1 MLWQTRRM
9 TLSLD
14 RQNAYRRRYASMHPG
29 WQPATARYEAL
40 IRARLRPGMRVLDL
54 GCGRGGVL
62 EQLGEA
68 VSHPIGLDPDRLSLK
83 EYRLPGMPRAAASA
97 EAIPLA
103 DCSVDLVLS
112 SWVLEH
118 LPDPARTFGE
128 VARVLTAG
136 GAFIFLTPGNASPAA
151 LINRALRPLQRVLV
165 PLIYGR
171 HETDAFP
178 VVYRANSRRR
188 IESLARG
195 AGLHVEGLERI
206 KDPTYFAFHPAL
218 FRANAA
224 LASLLP
230 ESMAEHVIGVCVKV
244 RAYAGAAE

>member
-14 RQNAYRRRYASMHPG
+14 RQNAYRRQYAAMRPG

-40 IRARLRPGMRVLDL
+40 IRAHLRPGRRVLDL
-54 GCGRGGVL
+54 GCGRGGVM

-68 VSHPIGLDPDRLSLK
+68 VTHPLGFDPDLVSLI

-97 EAIPLA
+97 DAIPLA
-103 DCSVDLVLS
+103 DSTVDLVLT

-118 LPDPARTFGE
+118 LPNPARTFGE
-128 VARVLTAG
+128 VARVLRMG
-136 GAFIFLTPGNASPAA
+136 GAFIFLTPGSASPAA

-171 HETDAFP
+171 DESDAFP
-178 VVYRANSRRR
+178 VVYRANSRGR

-195 AGLHVEGLERI
+195 AGLRIDALEGI
-206 KDPTYFAFHPAL
+206 KDPTYFALHPTL
-218 FRANAA
+218 FRINAA

-230 ESMAEHVIGVCVKV
+230 DSMAEHLVGLCVK
-244 RAYAGAAE
+244 ESITT